1 MNSLHNTLNP
11 ATNNVSAKLER
22 EKELEFSVLK
32 RDVYTVERRHDF
44 LLGPTNEQNHLKL
57 DRYQVTEEEL
67 RNTRKWLAQRHCII
81 DRVTMTGV
89 TLNDKKAKILAQGI
103 SANDTINELK
113 IVKCKIRFNHM
124 EMLCQAIGLNE
135 SIEYVRIEKCNLL

>member
-1 MNSLHNTLNP
+1 
-11 ATNNVSAKLER
+11 
-22 EKELEFSVLK
+22 
-32 RDVYTVERRHDF
+32 
-44 LLGPTNEQNHLKL
+44 
-57 DRYQVTEEEL
+57 
-67 RNTRKWLAQRHCII
+67 
-81 DRVTMTGV
+81 MTGV
-89 TLNDKKAKILAQGI
+89 TLNDKKAKILSQGI